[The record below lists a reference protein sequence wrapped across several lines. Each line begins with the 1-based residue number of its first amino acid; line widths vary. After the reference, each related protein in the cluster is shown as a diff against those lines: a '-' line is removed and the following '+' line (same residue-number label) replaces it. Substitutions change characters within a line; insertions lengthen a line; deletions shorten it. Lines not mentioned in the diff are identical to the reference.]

1 MIKCKLF
8 SGSFA
13 MGYPS
18 ADERFNE
25 WILSHQNI
33 DILGFRYFQA
43 RYGDHSIC
51 IMYKEKSHDEQ
62 FQENF
67 SSDKRGAD

>member
-8 SGSFA
+8 SGSFST
-13 MGYPS
+13 GYTS
-18 ADERFNE
+18 ADEKFNK
-25 WILSHQNI
+25 WMASHPNI
-33 DILGFRYFQA
+33 DILEFKYFHA

-51 IMYKEKSHDEQ
+51 ILYEEKSHDEQ